1 MAVPGGQ
8 NRVGTNRNWQFGMNG
23 FFEELNGK
31 GEATCSTMF
40 ITALFIIARN

>member
-1 MAVPGGQ
+1 VAVPGGQ